1 MDKRFLDESI
11 FLRRQDEWD
20 LDKIKT
26 QVEDIFKSIEL
37 IDGFKFIECNWV
49 NERLSKKEELKKS
62 VFKTINIKIE
72 EFTKTDT
79 LKKEHS
85 YNIQIPELIDGQ
97 FFFINGMLKVP
108 IFQIFDNHIIFRQ
121 DNKKNIFLKFKNNCL
136 SMLTEFNKKKGF
148 VITMTNNN
156 MSMKKHIPLSL
167 LICSL
172 YSYED
177 FIKFFNKINISG
189 NPLLDNLLKDCVNL
203 WENYTTNELLQE
215 LGDYR
220 ISNINYDKEKKG
232 KSILFAIKSS
242 YNIDFYTKKFMKTDC
257 PILEIIT
264 ALVEGQR
271 SDVDLKNKRI
281 RFSEYILME
290 VIRNV
295 YDMICNLNYNK
306 KVKFKISQSIIMD
319 LCNVSEIIHFNFPY
333 NPIGEVS
340 SLIQC
345 SLTGPGAFKKE
356 TVPNHLKNLNFSQ
369 YGKICPADTPDRD
382 GCGVILNMVPGV
394 KIDKDGKFTKN
405 SKIVCSYPITK
416 TPFMK
421 NDDGTRLQM
430 ASSQMKQALLL
441 ENPEKA
447 NILTDTSDSYLK
459 YTTFQHKADNNGIV
473 IYKSDKFLVINTE
486 DDKTKIYK
494 LGYRPLYL
502 NGMDYIETKLNKNDF
517 VTNGDVICQSRY
529 IQDDIV
535 CLGKNLLTGVS
546 IWEGYN
552 YEDAIVIS
560 ESASKKLTSLHS
572 IDLSFEIESGQ
583 VLLSLENDHYNP
595 LPKVGDKLKK
605 GEIYAKVKHII
616 SEEGIESINNECNEI
631 IVPEDCE
638 IVSVEIYPNTWNKQI
653 PEFKNFIDNLIDDQN
668 LEISNLRNELESC
681 IDLDE
686 IDKFLTINNISH
698 LEIKD
703 PVISKITGKPIG
715 GYVEKGEKLTGVYI
729 KIMAVYKEK
738 ANIGDKLS
746 NFHGGKGVI
755 SLIIPDEEMPK
766 TKDGRHLEMI
776 INPLGIISRMNCGQ
790 LYEIH
795 MGECLYKLK
804 TILKNMFIEKYS
816 CKDIENRLNE
826 FLQIIDK
833 TDDKWP
839 TKYIIKT
846 FRKNSIRDENLAID
860 NIKLIQPCF
869 QSIHPKDLFEA
880 MNNVG
885 AEFEQNL
892 YKNDGST
899 VFKNPIS
906 VGDICYMKLCHR
918 SENKQFSRSIGPYS
932 RNMLQPLG
940 GKSRGRSHKCGE
952 MEVHSFL
959 SHGANKLLK
968 DFLTIH
974 SDSIGLKN
982 KMLAKIL
989 HNSDLSAMDL
999 ADDRPQSFRLLES
1012 FLKSIGVELRE

>member
-11 FLRRQDEWD
+11 FLRRQDEWN
-20 LDKIKT
+20 LEKIKT

-37 IDGFKFIECNWV
+37 IEGFKFIKCDWV

-62 VFKTINIKIE
+62 VFKTLNLKIE

-85 YNIQIPELIDGQ
+85 YNIQIPELVDGQ

-108 IFQIFDNHIIFRQ
+108 IFQIYDDHIIFRQ
-121 DNKKNIFLKFKNNCL
+121 DTKNNIFLKFKNNCL
-136 SMLTEFNKKKGF
+136 SMLTEYNKKKGF
-148 VITMTNNN
+148 VISISNNN
-156 MSMKKHIPLSL
+156 MTIKKHIPLSL

-172 YSYED
+172 YSFED
-177 FIKFFNKINISG
+177 FNAFFQKLDTSENIF
-189 NPLLDNLLKDCVNL
+189 LENLFKDCVNL
-203 WENYTTNELLQE
+203 WEKYNQSELLQE
-215 LGDYR
+215 LGEYR
-220 ISNINYDKEKKG
+220 VSNINYDKEKKG
-232 KSILFAIKSS
+232 KSIIFAIKSS
-242 YNIDFYTKKFMKTDC
+242 YDIDFYTKKFMKNDC
-257 PILEIIT
+257 PILEIIQS
-264 ALVEGQR
+264 LSEGQR
-271 SDVDLKNKRI
+271 SDTDLKNKRI

-295 YDMICNLNYNK
+295 YDMICNLNYNRK
-306 KVKFKISQSIIMD
+306 IKFKISQSIIMD

-340 SLIQC
+340 SLMQC

-356 TVPNHLKNLNFSQ
+356 TVPNHLKNLNNSQ
-369 YGKICPADTPDRD
+369 HGKICPADTPDRD
-382 GCGVILNMVPGV
+382 GCGVILNMVPGI
-394 KIDKDGKFTKN
+394 KINKIGKFNKS

-416 TPFMK
+416 TPFMQ

-441 ENPEKA
+441 ENPEKT
-447 NILTDTSDSYLK
+447 NILTEVSDNYLK
-459 YTTFQHKADNNGIV
+459 YTTFQHKADVNGIV
-473 IYKSDKFLVINTE
+473 IYKSDKFLVLTNE
-486 DDKTKIYK
+486 DEKTKIYK

-502 NGMDYIETKLNKNDF
+502 NGMDYIGTTLNKNDF
-517 VTNGDVICQSRY
+517 VSKGDIICQSKY
-529 IQDDIV
+529 IQDDVV

-552 YEDAIVIS
+552 YEDAIVVS

-583 VLLSLENDHYNP
+583 VLLSLNNEYYNP
-595 LPKVGDKLKK
+595 LPKVGDTLKK
-605 GEIYAKVKHII
+605 GDIYAKIKHII

-631 IVPEDCE
+631 LVPEDCE
-638 IVSVEIYPNTWNKQI
+638 IVSIEIYPNTWNKQI

-668 LEISNLRNELESC
+668 LEITNLRNELETC
-681 IDLDE
+681 IDLEE

-698 LEIKD
+698 LEVKE
-703 PVISKITGKPIG
+703 PKISKITGKPIG
-715 GYVEKGEKLTGVYI
+715 GYVEKGEKLTGVFI

-738 ANIGDKLS
+738 AGIGDKLS

-755 SLIIPDEEMPK
+755 SLIIPDDEMPK
-766 TKDGRHLEMI
+766 TDDGRHLEMI

-804 TILKNMFIEKYS
+804 NILFKMFEEKYPY
-816 CKDIENRLNE
+816 KEIENRLSE
-826 FLQIIDK
+826 FLNIIDK

-839 TKYIIKT
+839 TKHIVKT
-846 FRKNSIRDENLAID
+846 FRKQSVKDEKKAVD
-860 NIKLIQPCF
+860 NIRLIQPCF

-880 MNNVG
+880 MENVD
-885 AEFEQNL
+885 AEFEQHL
-892 YKNDGST
+892 YDRDKNKI
-899 VFKNPIS
+899 FKNPVT

-959 SHGANKLLK
+959 SHGANILLK

-1012 FLKSIGVELRE
+1012 FLKSIGVELKE